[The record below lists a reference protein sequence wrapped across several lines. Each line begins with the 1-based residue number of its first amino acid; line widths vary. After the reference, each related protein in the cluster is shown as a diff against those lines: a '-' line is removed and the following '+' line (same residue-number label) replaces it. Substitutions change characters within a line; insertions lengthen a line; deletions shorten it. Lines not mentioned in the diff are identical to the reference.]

1 MDCLKSGQKAR
12 NPSQGIKPRQK
23 AAKGDSHMNIDNN
36 YNPVRL
42 NPADEAAEKYAI
54 DPEFRIAYDALEDEF
69 AALAALLDAR
79 LQAGLTQAQV
89 ASKMGVSQPVLA
101 RIESSLGKQDHSP
114 SLNTLR
120 RYARACGMKLIIQMV
135 KPNAQ

>member
-1 MDCLKSGQKAR
+1 
-12 NPSQGIKPRQK
+12 
-23 AAKGDSHMNIDNN
+23 MNIDNT

-42 NPADEAAEKYAI
+42 NPGEEVAEKRAK

-101 RIESSLGKQDHSP
+101 RIESSLGKQNHSP

-120 RYARACGMKLIIQMV
+120 RYASACGMKLVIQMV

>member
-1 MDCLKSGQKAR
+1 MT
-12 NPSQGIKPRQK
+12 
-23 AAKGDSHMNIDNN
+23 IDNT

-42 NPADEAAEKYAI
+42 NPGEEAAEKCAN
-54 DPEFRIAYDALEDEF
+54 DPAFKIAYDALEDEF

-89 ASKMGVSQPVLA
+89 ASRMGVSQPVLA

-114 SLNTLR
+114 SLHTLR
-120 RYARACGMKLIIQMV
+120 RYAEACGMKLVIQMV
-135 KPNAQ
+135 KPGA

>member
-1 MDCLKSGQKAR
+1 
-12 NPSQGIKPRQK
+12 
-23 AAKGDSHMNIDNN
+23 MNIDNR

-42 NPADEAAEKYAI
+42 NPTEEVAEKSAN

-89 ASKMGVSQPVLA
+89 ASRMGVSQPVLA
-101 RIESSLGKQDHSP
+101 RIEFSLGKQNHSP

-120 RYARACGMKLIIQMV
+120 RYASACGMKLVIQMV